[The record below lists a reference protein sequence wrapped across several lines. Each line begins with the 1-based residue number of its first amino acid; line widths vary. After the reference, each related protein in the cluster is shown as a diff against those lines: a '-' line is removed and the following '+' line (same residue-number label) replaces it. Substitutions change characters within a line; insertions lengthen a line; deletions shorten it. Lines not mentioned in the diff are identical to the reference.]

1 MYLQPNTL
9 LQGGKYKIVRH
20 ISSSGFGNTYE
31 GELTLLHYRVAIK
44 EFFIKDFCNR
54 DAQTSHVTVGTQSK
68 AALVEKL
75 RKKFL
80 EEAATLFSIHHE
92 HIIRVTDIFEEN
104 GTAYYVMD
112 FIEGE
117 SLQQM
122 LKRRGTL
129 SEETALVYIHQVA
142 DALDYI
148 HSQNRLHLDVKPD
161 NIMVTRQDN
170 AILIDFGASKHYDDE
185 SGENTSTLMG
195 VNTKGYAPIEQ
206 TTQSF
211 TSFSPAT
218 DIYALGATL
227 YKLLTGVTPPDA
239 NLLMAEEQTLQ
250 PLPSSISAS
259 TREAVKRS
267 MSLKRKDRPQSIP
280 ELLAILDS
288 KSATQ
293 VSTHEEVE
301 VTLLDEPHPKPL
313 SNTIND
319 PSTQAHPQPK
329 VESVSTDAVKGSRR
343 KQGLV
348 FFIIALLVI
357 GIFVAI
363 GLSLN
368 NSSEMEYSSDTA
380 SNDTV
385 SLAAAIEDLSDQTFT
400 VNGVSFTM
408 VAVEGGTFK
417 MGATAEQGEDAFDP
431 EKPAHSVTLSSYFI
445 GQTEVTQALWKAVM
459 GSNPSNWKGDNLPV
473 ANVCWF
479 DCQDFIRKLNQLTGK
494 KFRLPTEAEWEYA
507 ARGGRKSR
515 GYKYAG
521 SNAIDEVAWYYNN
534 SGDRTHTVATKKANE
549 LGLYDMSGNVCE
561 WCQDWFGDYSSSSQ
575 TNPTCNSG
583 SSLRVFRGGS
593 GNGTAEVN
601 ALAEGDAECCRTSY
615 RGAGFEVDS
624 YDHNGFRLAL

>member
-20 ISSSGFGNTYE
+20 ISSGGFGNTYE
-31 GELTLLHYRVAIK
+31 GELTLLHHRVAIK
-44 EFFIKDFCNR
+44 EFFVKDFCNR

-68 AALVEKL
+68 VALVEKL

-92 HIIRVTDIFEEN
+92 HIIRVTDIFQEN

-122 LKRRGTL
+122 LKRRGPL
-129 SEETALVYIHQVA
+129 PEETALVYIRQVA

-148 HSQNRLHLDVKPD
+148 HSQNRLHLDVKPG

-250 PLPSSISAS
+250 PLPSGISAS

-313 SNTIND
+313 SNTINN
-319 PSTQAHPQPK
+319 PSIQTHPQPK
-329 VESVSTDAVKGSRR
+329 VESVSTDAVKSSSR
-343 KQGLV
+343 KEGLGC
-348 FFIIALLVI
+348 FIIALLVI

-368 NSSEMEYSSDTA
+368 NSSEMEYSSATESA
-380 SNDTV
+380 DTV
-385 SLAAAIEDLSDQTFT
+385 AAAEDFSDQTFT

-408 VAVEGGTFK
+408 VAVEGGTFT
-417 MGATAEQGEDAFDP
+417 MGATSEQGSDAWDS
-431 EKPAHSVTLSSYFI
+431 EKPAHSVTLSNYYI

-459 GSNPSNWKGDNLPV
+459 GNNPSYYKGDDLPV
-473 ANVCWF
+473 ENVSWN
-479 DCQDFIRKLNQLTGK
+479 DCQEFIRELNQLTGK
-494 KFRLPTEAEWEYA
+494 RFRLPTEAEWEYA
-507 ARGGRKSR
+507 ARGGNKSQ

-521 SNAIDEVAWYYNN
+521 SNDYFEVAVTWEDWGNNAADWYHPV
-534 SGDRTHTVATKKANE
+534 GTKIANE
-549 LGLYDMSGNVCE
+549 LGLYDMSGNVEE
-561 WCQDWFGDYSSSSQ
+561 WCQDWHGSYSSGSQ
-575 TNPTCNSG
+575 TNPTGPTSG
-583 SSLRVFRGGS
+583 SSRVTRGGTW
-593 GNGTAEVN
+593 G
-601 ALAEGDAECCRTSY
+601 GDYPSEICRVSCRSYDDPSY
-615 RGAGFEVDS
+615 RRSAL
-624 YDHNGFRLAL
+624 GFRLALSE

>member
-20 ISSSGFGNTYE
+20 ISSGGFGNTYE
-31 GELTLLHYRVAIK
+31 GELTLLHHRVAIK
-44 EFFIKDFCNR
+44 EFFVKDFCNR

-75 RKKFL
+75 RKKFIK
-80 EEAATLFSIHHE
+80 EAATLFSIHHE
-92 HIIRVTDIFEEN
+92 HIIRVTDIFQEN

-122 LKRRGTL
+122 LKRRGPL
-129 SEETALVYIHQVA
+129 PEETALVYIRQVA

-148 HSQNRLHLDVKPD
+148 HSQNRLHLDVKPG

-239 NLLMAEEQTLQ
+239 NLLMGEEATLQ
-250 PLPSSISAS
+250 PLPSTISAA

-313 SNTIND
+313 SNTEIPPLNKEQLKSKED
-319 PSTQAHPQPK
+319 LIAS
-329 VESVSTDAVKGSRR
+329 DASNKAQR
-343 KQGLV
+343 KKWWVILIGV
-348 FFIIALLVI
+348 LLVVGII
-357 GIFVAI
+357 GTVML
-363 GLSLN
+363 GLNKPSITI
-368 NSSEMEYSSDTA
+368 EYA
-380 SNDTV
+380 SDTV
-385 SLAAAIEDLSDQTFT
+385 SHNVAELTINA
-400 VNGVSFTM
+400 NGVSYKM
-408 VAVEGGTFK
+408 INVEGGTFT
-417 MGATAEQGEDAFDP
+417 MGATAEMEDEALWDR
-431 EKPAHSVTLSSYFI
+431 EKPTHSVTLSNYYI

-459 GSNPSNWKGDNLPV
+459 GNNPSYFKGDEGDDLPV
-473 ANVCWF
+473 EYVSWD
-479 DCQDFIRKLNQLTGK
+479 DCQEFIRKLNRLTGK
-494 KFRLPTEAEWEYA
+494 RFRLPTEAEWEYA
-507 ARGGRKSR
+507 ARGGNKSR

-521 SNAIDEVAWYYNN
+521 SNAIDEVAWYGSN
-534 SGDRTHTVATKKANE
+534 SVRIHTVAAKQANE
-549 LGLYDMSGNVCE
+549 LGLYDMSGNVFE
-561 WCQDWFGDYSSSSQ
+561 WCQDWFGNYSSGSQ
-575 TNPTCNSG
+575 TNPTGPISG
-583 SSLRVFRGGS
+583 SYRVFRGGS
-593 GNGTAEVN
+593 WNVIAVRCRSSSRSC
-601 ALAEGDAECCRTSY
+601 GDPSNLIETT
-615 RGAGFEVDS
+615 
-624 YDHNGFRLAL
+624 GFRLALSE

>member
-20 ISSSGFGNTYE
+20 ISSGGFGNTYE
-31 GELTLLHYRVAIK
+31 GELTLLHHRVAIK
-44 EFFIKDFCNR
+44 EFFVKDFCNR

-68 AALVEKL
+68 VALVEKL

-129 SEETALVYIHQVA
+129 PEEIALVYIRQVA

-148 HSQNRLHLDVKPD
+148 HSQNRLHLDVKPG

-250 PLPSSISAS
+250 PLPSGISAS

-313 SNTIND
+313 SNTINN
-319 PSTQAHPQPK
+319 PSIQTQPQPK

-343 KQGLV
+343 KQGLEY
-348 FFIIALLVI
+348 FIIALLVI

-368 NSSEMEYSSDTA
+368 NSSEMEYSSGTA
-380 SNDTV
+380 SADTV
-385 SLAAAIEDLSDQTFT
+385 AEEWSDQTFT

-408 VAVEGGTFK
+408 VAVEGGTFT
-417 MGATAEQGEDAFDP
+417 MGATAEQGEDALDS
-431 EKPAHSVTLSSYFI
+431 EKPAHSVTLSSYYI

-459 GSNPSNWKGDNLPV
+459 GNNPSDFKGDDLPV
-473 ANVCWF
+473 ETVSWD
-479 DCQDFIRKLNQLTGK
+479 DCQEFIRKLNQFTGK
-494 KFRLPTEAEWEYA
+494 RFRLPTEAEWEYA
-507 ARGGRKSR
+507 SRGGKKSR
-515 GYKYAG
+515 GYRYAG
-521 SNAIDEVAWYYNN
+521 SNAIDEVAWYGSN
-534 SGDRTHTVATKKANE
+534 SGSRTHTVATKQANE
-549 LGLYDMSGNVCE
+549 LGLYDMSGNVWE
-561 WCQDWFGDYSSSSQ
+561 WCQDWYGSYSSGSQ
-575 TNPTCNSG
+575 TNPTGPIGESN
-583 SSLRVFRGGS
+583 RVQRGGS
-593 GNGTAEVN
+593 WGNFARV
-601 ALAEGDAECCRTSY
+601 CISSSR
-615 RGAGFEVDS
+615 RGSDNSSNCNYGI
-624 YDHNGFRLAL
+624 GFRLALSE

>member
-9 LQGGKYKIVRH
+9 LQGGKYQIVRH
-20 ISSSGFGNTYE
+20 ISSGGFGNTYE

-68 AALVEKL
+68 VALVEKL

-129 SEETALVYIHQVA
+129 PEETALVYIRQVA

-148 HSQNRLHLDVKPD
+148 HSQNRLHLDVKPG

-239 NLLMAEEQTLQ
+239 NLLLGEEATLQ
-250 PLPSSISAS
+250 PLPSTISAA
-259 TREAVKRS
+259 TREVVKRS
-267 MSLKRKDRPQSIP
+267 MSLKRKDRPQSIS
-280 ELLAILDS
+280 ELLAIMDS
-288 KSATQ
+288 KST
-293 VSTHEEVE
+293 THNTPQEEVE
-301 VTLLDEPHPKPL
+301 VTLLNEPRPRLISDREHIP
-313 SNTIND
+313 TIQNQ
-319 PSTQAHPQPK
+319 SQAK
-329 VESVSTDAVKGSRR
+329 VRLVSTDAVKDSRDNWWAPLI
-343 KQGLV
+343 GVL
-348 FFIIALLVI
+348 I
-357 GIFVAI
+357 GIGSFVAI
-363 GLSLN
+363 VFCFRGPSTPI
-368 NSSEMEYSSDTA
+368 EYTTDS
-380 SNDTV
+380 TV
-385 SLAAAIEDLSDQTFT
+385 FETEEAVVDSIAAAEYDEEH
-400 VNGVSFTM
+400 
-408 VAVEGGTFK
+408 EG
-417 MGATAEQGEDAFDP
+417 
-431 EKPAHSVTLSSYFI
+431 
-445 GQTEVTQALWKAVM
+445 
-459 GSNPSNWKGDNLPV
+459 
-473 ANVCWF
+473 
-479 DCQDFIRKLNQLTGK
+479 
-494 KFRLPTEAEWEYA
+494 EYI
-507 ARGGRKSR
+507 
-515 GYKYAG
+515 Y
-521 SNAIDEVAWYYNN
+521 
-534 SGDRTHTVATKKANE
+534 
-549 LGLYDMSGNVCE
+549 
-561 WCQDWFGDYSSSSQ
+561 
-575 TNPTCNSG
+575 
-583 SSLRVFRGGS
+583 
-593 GNGTAEVN
+593 
-601 ALAEGDAECCRTSY
+601 
-615 RGAGFEVDS
+615 
-624 YDHNGFRLAL
+624 